1 MKTLLALVLILAQ
14 APPEADVV
22 RDVEF
27 GKGGE
32 RALKLHLV
40 KPKAPPKDPMPVVVY
55 IYGGGWK
62 AGSRDAGIR
71 PL

>member
-1 MKTLLALVLILAQ
+1 MKTILALALILFAQ
-14 APPEADVV
+14 APPDVDVV

-27 GKGGE
+27 GKGGG

-40 KPKAPPKDPMPVVVY
+40 KPKSPPKEPMAVVVY

-62 AGSRDAGIR
+62 AG
-71 PL
+71 